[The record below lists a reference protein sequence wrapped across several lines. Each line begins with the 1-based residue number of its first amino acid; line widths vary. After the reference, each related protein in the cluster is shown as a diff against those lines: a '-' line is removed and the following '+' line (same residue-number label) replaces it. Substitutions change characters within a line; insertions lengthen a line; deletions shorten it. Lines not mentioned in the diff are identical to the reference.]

1 MCAKCYQNRMGSYR
15 EHFGLFLVDFIW
27 IDPILY
33 LLCFHHLEEHRQC
46 IDNHCM
52 PITAMADK
60 ILIEETSVLGM
71 PGGDMPTIEMLD
83 ERRQQSKT
91 I

>member
-1 MCAKCYQNRMGSYR
+1 
-15 EHFGLFLVDFIW
+15 
-27 IDPILY
+27 
-33 LLCFHHLEEHRQC
+33 
-46 IDNHCM
+46 M